1 MGAPMDPGGIEARE
15 LRDYVAILRRRKM
28 VVAVVILASTLAALG
43 SSLLQTPQYRS
54 SADVLIRSSSVTGQ
68 VTFATA
74 TGLSAEVVFATRS
87 EMKAA
92 LFDALGIA
100 PDVDVT
106 SNTDLST
113 LTFTAISDDPD
124 DAALIANTYANL
136 FIQRRSETRL
146 TEYLNSTQAVSER
159 LTTVEADIEELD
171 ATYLQNLNALPPG
184 DDVARQTLE
193 ADYSADRSRLEAQR
207 RRFLEV
213 LDELSLSAQFIG
225 LSGTQVISPATPPQS
240 PFEPD
245 IANNILTALVVALA
259 LGIGLAF
266 FLDYFDDTIKTR
278 EDFDNVV
285 RPLPTLAVIPR
296 LLDWQNTGETHV
308 ATIEQPRSAAAE
320 AYRSLRTSISFL
332 SIGTPLKI
340 LQITSPKER
349 DGKSTTSVNLAVAS
363 AIAGQRVLLV
373 DVDLRRPRVHR
384 FFSLPNRF
392 GFDALLLEE
401 ASTAEVVRRVPGIPD
416 LSVITAGPVRSNS
429 TQLLDSGRAAQVLR
443 ELADLYDL
451 VIVDCPPVLS
461 VADPV
466 VLSRAVDAVV
476 VVAAAGSTH
485 RSQLGATLS
494 ILAGVGAPVIGAVLN
509 SFDAR
514 AAGYYGY
521 GAGYGSGYGYGYG
534 YGYVYGEDP
543 KGRSSR
549 RAKKET
555 DEFES
560 VLLSSVPDR
569 GSSFPLSTPPE
580 QSRRERRR
588 EKRAKKGDR

>member
-1 MGAPMDPGGIEARE
+1 MDPGGIEARE

-28 VVAVVILASTLAALG
+28 VVAVVILASALAALG

-534 YGYVYGEDP
+534 YVYGEDP

>member
-1 MGAPMDPGGIEARE
+1 MDPGGIEARE

-28 VVAVVILASTLAALG
+28 VVAVVILASALAALG

-534 YGYVYGEDP
+534 YVYGEDP

-560 VLLSSVPDR
+560 VLLASVPDHGPSQPRSSSVP
-569 GSSFPLSTPPE
+569 
-580 QSRRERRR
+580 QSRRQRRQER
-588 EKRAKKGDR
+588 RAKKGDR

>member
-28 VVAVVILASTLAALG
+28 VVAVVILASALAALG

>member
-1 MGAPMDPGGIEARE
+1 MVLVI
-15 LRDYVAILRRRKM
+15 VV
-28 VVAVVILASTLAALG
+28 VVAALASLG

-54 SADVLIRSSSVTGQ
+54 SADVLIRSSSVSGQ
-68 VTFATA
+68 VTFASA
-74 TGLSAEVVFATRS
+74 TGLSAEVVFATRV
-87 EMKAA
+87 EMRAA
-92 LFDALGIA
+92 LADALGMSPNVSVA
-100 PDVDVT
+100 SKV
-106 SNTDLST
+106 DLSS

-136 FIQRRSETRL
+136 FIQRRAESRL
-146 TEYLNSTQAVSER
+146 EEYLVSTQAVSER
-159 LTTVEADIEELD
+159 LQKVEEELENLD
-171 ATYLQNLNALPPG
+171 STYLQNLAGIPAT
-184 DDVARQTLE
+184 DEAARQTLE
-193 ADYSADRSRLEAQR
+193 ANYSGDRSRLEAQR

-225 LSGTQVISPATPPQS
+225 ISGTQVISPAAPPDS

-245 IANNILTALVVALA
+245 IAGNLITALIVALA
-259 LGIGLAF
+259 LAVGLAF

-285 RPLPTLAVIPR
+285 SPLPTLAVIPR
-296 LLDWQNTGETHV
+296 LLDWGNVSETHV

-320 AYRSLRTSISFL
+320 SYRSLRTSISFL

-349 DGKSTTSVNLAVAS
+349 DGKSTTAVNLAVAS

-392 GFDALLLEE
+392 GFDALLLDE
-401 ASTAEVVRRVPGIPD
+401 ATADEVTRTVPGIPD
-416 LSVITAGPVRSNS
+416 LNVITAGPVRSNS
-429 TQLLDSGRAAQVLR
+429 TQLLDSGRVAQVLR

-451 VIVDCPPVLS
+451 IIVDSPPVLA
-461 VADPV
+461 VADPI

-476 VVAAAGSTH
+476 IVASAGSTH
-485 RSQLGATLS
+485 RSQLGATIS
-494 ILAGVGAPVIGAVLN
+494 ILSGVGAPLIGAVLN

-521 GAGYGSGYGYGYG
+521 GYGNGYGYGYG
-534 YGYVYGEDP
+534 YGNAYGEEP
-543 KGRSSR
+543 QRGGRR
-549 RAKKET
+549 QAKKGS

-560 VLLSSVPDR
+560 IMRTSP
-569 GSSFPLSTPPE
+569 PTASTPPISGTTAE
-580 QSRRERRR
+580 PTSRRQRRLAR
-588 EKRAKKGDR
+588 RVEKSNR

>member
-28 VVAVVILASTLAALG
+28 VVAVVILASALAALG

-534 YGYVYGEDP
+534 YVYGEDP